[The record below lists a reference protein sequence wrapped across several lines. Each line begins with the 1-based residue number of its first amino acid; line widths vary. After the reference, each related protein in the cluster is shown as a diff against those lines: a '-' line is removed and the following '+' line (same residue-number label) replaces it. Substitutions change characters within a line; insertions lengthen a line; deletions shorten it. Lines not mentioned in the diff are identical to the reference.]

1 MMYSNKVSVTQNL
14 MQQVLWKYSIY
25 SQTVSTI
32 VIVQIIFTLL
42 SFNGTGSSSRGVGQ
56 VRVQEQFYSLDFLMI
71 ISIVT
76 LFIIGWMVTNKS
88 IVHENFS
95 IPTTRLT
102 AHSSTVLFLISL
114 CVLATI
120 TALCTLYISV
130 FARMVFTDVQMVMP
144 DTIIDFKAL
153 ILLFFSLLLAAAGGY
168 FIGSLVYISKFFII
182 AFVAVLFIIFRNYIE
197 NMEMIMHFY
206 FGEDVFSYGIKALV
220 SAILLFGTAIA
231 LKNRKEVRG
240 L

>member
-1 MMYSNKVSVTQNL
+1 MYSNKVSVTQNL
-14 MQQVLWKYSIY
+14 AQQLLWKYSTY
-25 SQTVSTI
+25 SQMVSTI
-32 VIVQIIFTLL
+32 VGIQFIFTLL
-42 SFNGTGSSSRGVGQ
+42 AFNGTGSSSSGTAQ
-56 VRVQEQFYSLDFLMI
+56 VSVQEQFYSLDLMLF
-71 ISIVT
+71 ISIFA
-76 LFIIGWMVTNKS
+76 LFVISWVVTNKS
-88 IVHENFS
+88 IIHENFS

-114 CVLATI
+114 CALATI
-120 TALCTLYISV
+120 TALCTLYISI

-144 DTIIDFKAL
+144 STLIDFEAL

-168 FIGSLVYISKFFII
+168 FIGSLIYVSKLFII

-197 NMEMIMHFY
+197 NIQMIIHFY
-206 FGEDVFSYGIKALV
+206 FGEDVFSYVIKALV

>member
-1 MMYSNKVSVTQNL
+1 MYSNKISVTQNL
-14 MQQVLWKYSIY
+14 AQQLLWKYSTY
-25 SQTVSTI
+25 SQMVSTI
-32 VIVQIIFTLL
+32 VGVQFIFTLL
-42 SFNGTGSSSRGVGQ
+42 AFNGTGSSSSGTAQ
-56 VRVQEQFYSLDFLMI
+56 VSVQEQFYSLDLMLF
-71 ISIVT
+71 ISIFA
-76 LFIIGWMVTNKS
+76 LFVISWVVTNKS
-88 IVHENFS
+88 IIHENFS

-114 CVLATI
+114 CALATI
-120 TALCTLYISV
+120 TALCTLYISI

-144 DTIIDFKAL
+144 STLIDFEAL

-168 FIGSLVYISKFFII
+168 FIGSLIYVSKLFII

-197 NMEMIMHFY
+197 NIQMIIHFY
-206 FGEDVFSYGIKALV
+206 FGEDVFSYVIKALV